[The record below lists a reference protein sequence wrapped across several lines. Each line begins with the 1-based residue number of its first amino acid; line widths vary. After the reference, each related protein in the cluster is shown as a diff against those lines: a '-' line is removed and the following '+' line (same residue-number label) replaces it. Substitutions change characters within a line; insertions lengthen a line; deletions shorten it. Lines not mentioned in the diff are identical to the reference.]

1 MIPLVDLAARHAR
14 HAEQIEAKVLQVL
27 RSGRYMGGPDLAQVE
42 HRLAGCFGLPYGVG
56 VASGTD
62 ALILALRGYGFGE
75 GHRIAVPALSFFATT
90 EAILFVG
97 ATPVFVDVRSDR
109 PLMDLDLIPEDVDAV
124 ITVPLFG
131 MGGPEPDLEH
141 DQPVICDAA
150 QAIGWGWGTPKAA
163 ACALSLYPTKTVG
176 AAGDGGAV
184 LSDDPD
190 FIQRV
195 RELGSHG
202 MSAPHVHESLGR
214 NSRLDALQ
222 APVLLAQ
229 LDTLSARIQ
238 RRQVI
243 AARYEAAL
251 ERPIPRDP
259 RDAVHHFVLRDPA
272 RDALRARLSAAG
284 VASAVYYPAPMSAQP
299 LVAYLEQSCPVA
311 QQWCQELLAIP
322 CHEDLSEA
330 QVDHIVSLLE
340 CA

>member
-14 HAEQIEAKVLQVL
+14 HAAQIETRLLQVL
-27 RSGRYMGGPDLAQVE
+27 RSGRYMGGPELARVEQRLAQ
-42 HRLAGCFGLPYGVG
+42 CFGLAHGVG

-62 ALILALRGYGFGE
+62 ALILALRAFGIGP
-75 GHRIAVPALSFFATT
+75 GHRVAVPALSFFATT

-97 ATPVFVDVRSDR
+97 ATPVFVDVRADR
-109 PLMDLDLIPEDVDAV
+109 PLMDLSLIPSDVDAV

-131 MGGPEPDLEH
+131 MGGPEPELDL
-141 DQPVICDAA
+141 PVLCDAA
-150 QAIGWGWGTPKAA
+150 QAIGWGWGTPKAD

-184 LSDDPD
+184 LSADAGV
-190 FIQRV
+190 IARV
-195 RELGSHG
+195 RALGSHG

-229 LDTLSARIQ
+229 LDTLCARIQ

-243 AARYEAAL
+243 ATRYEAAL
-251 ERPIPRDP
+251 EHAIPRDS
-259 RDAVHHFVLRDPA
+259 RDAVHHFVLRHPA
-272 RDALRARLSAAG
+272 RDAFREHLRQGG
-284 VASAVYYPAPMSAQP
+284 VASAVYYPTPMNDQP
-299 LVAYLEQSCPVA
+299 LVDYLNQSCPVA
-311 QQWCQELLAIP
+311 KQWCRELVAIP
-322 CHEDLSEA
+322 CHEDLSEP

>member
-1 MIPLVDLAARHAR
+1 MIPLVDLSARHAR
-14 HAEQIEAKVLQVL
+14 HAQQVEGQVLQVL
-27 RSGRYMGGPDLAQVE
+27 RSGRYIGGPDLARVE
-42 HRLAGCFGLPYGVG
+42 QRLAQCFGLPFGVG

-62 ALILALRGYGFGE
+62 ALILALRACGLGQ

-97 ATPVFVDVRSDR
+97 ATPVFVDVRPDR
-109 PLMDLDLIPEDVDAV
+109 PLMDLEQIPLEVDAV

-131 MGGPEPDLEH
+131 MGGPEPELDL
-141 DQPVICDAA
+141 PVICDAA
-150 QAIGWGWGTPKAA
+150 QAIGWGWGTPKALA
-163 ACALSLYPTKTVG
+163 STLSLYPTKTVG

-184 LSDDPD
+184 LSDDAG
-190 FIQRV
+190 FIERV
-195 RELGSHG
+195 RALGSHG
-202 MSAPHVHESLGR
+202 MTAPHVHESLGR

-229 LDTLSARIQ
+229 LDTLRARIQ
-238 RRQVI
+238 RRQGI

-259 RDAVHHFVLRDPA
+259 RDAVHHFVLRHPA

-284 VASAVYYPAPMSAQP
+284 VASAVYYPAPMCAQP

-322 CHEDLSEA
+322 CHEDLSQT
-330 QVDHIVSLLE
+330 QVEHIVSVLE
-340 CA
+340 RP